1 MIAKL
6 RACEYALANG
16 VDDVVIVD
24 GRNAAL
30 ASAAG
35 DTPQS
40 ATRLVGGRTAKDAGE
55 TSASGATVRMVTA

>member
-16 VDDVVIVD
+16 VDEVVIVD
-24 GRNAAL
+24 GRGAAL

-35 DTPQS
+35 DAPQS
-40 ATRLVGGRTAKDAGE
+40 ATRLVGGPAGNAGE
-55 TSASGATVRMVTA
+55 ANLGGATVRMVTA